1 MTTFY
6 HRIGVSF
13 LPSSLVTFASL
24 IFMITLLTTTNQV
37 VTSQPEPPIE
47 SFFHIDRKVAPEPTQ
62 DKPEPI
68 PDAKPAPP
76 RLTTQ
81 IQTDNKISPVEQISY
96 VKEAVKPDLSAP
108 ANTDYIPLYVPQPR
122 YPTRALSRGIEG
134 YAVISFTITTN
145 GSTAEPVLLEEAP
158 GGYGFGRAG
167 LQAATKLKYNP
178 KMEDGVPVEVTDVR
192 YKFSFRVT
200 D

>member
-6 HRIGVSF
+6 HRIGISF
-13 LPSSLVTFASL
+13 LPSSLITFATL
-24 IFMITLLTTTNQV
+24 IFMISLLTTTNQV
-37 VTSQPEPPIE
+37 ITSQPERPIE
-47 SFFHIDRKVAPEPTQ
+47 PFFHIDRKVAPEPTQ
-62 DKPEPI
+62 KKPEPI
-68 PDAKPAPP
+68 PDAKTAPP

-81 IQTDNKISPVEQISY
+81 IQTDSKIGPVEQITY
-96 VKEAVKPDLSAP
+96 TTEAVKPNLSTP

-122 YPTRALSRGIEG
+122 YPTRALSRGVEG

-145 GSTAEPVLLEEAP
+145 GSAAEPVLLEEVP
-158 GGYGFGRAG
+158 KGYGFGRAG

-178 KMEDGVPVEVTDVR
+178 KMEDGVPIEVPDVR